1 MIQSGY
7 SNNGCLHTRKAE
19 ILVAA
24 LSMKL
29 SASQSLSNAEGLE
42 DSWGVTSPWSK
53 FIGQRN
59 WVLQFCGQQI
69 MAAVAAE
76 VATKSIHSQVRSQ
89 NKQGKAI
96 AFLTGLLTSDCH
108 REVPST
114 PGEGFPAQLI
124 LPRNTLTDLPQ
135 SMPLNWFQIHSGCQ
149 LRLNITPYFF
159 RLR

>member
-1 MIQSGY
+1 MVQSGY

-76 VATKSIHSQVRSQ
+76 VATKSIYSQVRSQ
-89 NKQGKAI
+89 NRQAKAI
-96 AFLTGLLTSDCH
+96 AFLMGLLTSDCQ
-108 REVPST
+108 REIPST
-114 PGEGFPAQLI
+114 LGEDFPAQLI
-124 LPRNTLTDLPQ
+124 LPRNTLTDLP
-135 SMPLNWFQIHSGCQ
+135 
-149 LRLNITPYFF
+149 
-159 RLR
+159 